1 MRNDSSIMASIQGLL
16 GNDFNLSLFVSIIKK
31 SLVWVIFL
39 FILAL
44 TFAYLYLHYTQ
55 PLYSTS
61 ATLMLNKEKT
71 SQIMGVSNLL
81 SYEVD
86 ELQREI
92 EILKSRFLVQRVLKT
107 LPLDVSY
114 FKEGRT
120 KLVSSEMY
128 TSTPFWVSVR
138 EVKRPMVYRTD
149 IYIEILD
156 EEKFRLNYMLDN
168 QVVTEV
174 FTFGSYFENSTGAF
188 EIMIELTDHAKRN
201 INEHKTSSFFFR
213 INDNRLYAEQLIAKV
228 KIAPLNLKTQKIQIS
243 YQDHNKE
250 KARDIVDA
258 ITVEFR
264 KYNVEQKTR
273 GADQILSYLGAQIDT
288 FSKDLA
294 DFQDSLK
301 RFRLDNNYLNPYE
314 ELNNATER
322 LNLLEQQKV
331 KLMFDQKLVNWFY
344 DYVEELNDLKV
355 ISSGLGNDLGNYQSI
370 VDELRRLEQERNQML
385 MKVSADHPEVVL
397 LEEEIERVKSD
408 LTNNLDN
415 IIKRLNFS
423 MEDVNTQYSMY
434 LGKILEMPEKE
445 AEYARLDRK
454 YKVKEGY
461 YLNLLDKQAEF
472 SIAKAGI
479 VGDYIVLSPAE
490 VGNKP
495 VSPDKFGIWLISL
508 ALATVLSIVII
519 AVRYI
524 LHNTIISVDDIANNT
539 KASILGMVPTVY
551 NDIPMSSIVVSNNP
565 KSIVSESLRSLRAN
579 LQFISAG
586 DGPKTLAITS
596 TISGEGKTFLAINFG
611 AILSFLNKKVL
622 IMDVDMRRPRLSK
635 IFNASNEKGMST
647 ILIGKDDYHDC
658 IQQTDLANLSFITS
672 GPIPPNPAELI
683 LSDKLTQIVEQM
695 KEEYD
700 YIIFDTPPLGLV
712 TDGLDI
718 IKRVDYPIYVFRAD
732 YSSKSFIGNLDRLVE
747 ENKVTNLSVVLN
759 DVGRGVS
766 GYYYGYGGYGYSYGY
781 GYGFGYYSDE
791 TKPEQS
797 FLKRIFNRS

>member
-16 GNDFNLSLFVSIIKK
+16 GNDFNLSLFISIIKK
-31 SLVWVIFL
+31 SLVWVVLL
-39 FILAL
+39 FVLAIA
-44 TFAYLYLHYTQ
+44 FVYLYLHYTQ
-55 PLYSTS
+55 PLYSAAT
-61 ATLMLNKEKT
+61 TLMLNKEKT
-71 SQIMGVSNLL
+71 SQIMGVNNLL

-86 ELQREI
+86 EVQREI
-92 EILKSRFLVQRVLKT
+92 EIMKSRFLVERALEN

-114 FKEGRT
+114 YKEGRT
-120 KLVSSEMY
+120 KLVSSELY
-128 TSTPFWVSVR
+128 TSTPFWVNVR
-138 EVKRPMVYRTD
+138 KVNRPIVYQTD
-149 IYIEILD
+149 IFFKVID
-156 EEKFRLNYMLDN
+156 KDKFSLNYMMDN
-168 QVVTEV
+168 RVVTEV
-174 FTFGSYFENSTGAF
+174 FNFGSYFENSTGAF
-188 EIMIELTDHAKRN
+188 EIMIELTERGKRHLSEYN
-201 INEHKTSSFFFR
+201 GASFFFR
-213 INDNRLYAEQLIAKV
+213 INNRQHYADRLIPRVKV
-228 KIAPLNLKTQKIQIS
+228 APLNMKTQKISIS
-243 YQDHNKE
+243 YSDHNKL

-258 ITVEFR
+258 ISVEFR

-273 GADQILSYLGAQIDT
+273 SADQILAYLGSQIDT
-288 FSKDLA
+288 FSRDLA
-294 DFQDSLK
+294 AFQDSLK
-301 RFRLDNNYLNPYE
+301 QFRLENNYLNPYQE
-314 ELNNATER
+314 MTNTTER
-322 LNLLEQQKV
+322 LNTLEQRKV
-331 KLMFDQKLVNWFY
+331 ELMFDRKLVNWFY
-344 DYVEELNDLKV
+344 DYVEELDDIKV
-355 ISSGLGNDLGNYQSI
+355 ISSGLGNELGNYQST
-370 VDELRRLEQERNQML
+370 VDQLRDLETERDALLQ
-385 MKVSADHPEVVL
+385 KVSADHPEVVI
-397 LEEEIERVKSD
+397 LEVEIERVKSD

-415 IIKRLNFS
+415 MLKRLDFS
-423 MEDVNTQYSMY
+423 MEEVNSQYAKY
-434 LGKILEMPEKE
+434 LAKVLEMPEKE
-445 AEYARLDRK
+445 AEYTRLDRK

-461 YLNLLDKQAEF
+461 YLNLLDRQAEF

-490 VGNKP
+490 ANEKP
-495 VSPDKFGIWLISL
+495 VSPDKYALWLISL
-508 ALATVLSIVII
+508 ALAVVLSIVIV

-524 LHNTIISVDDIANNT
+524 LHNTIISVDDIARNT
-539 KASILGMVPTVY
+539 KASMLGMVPTVY

-586 DGPKTLAITS
+586 EGPKTLAITS

-635 IFNASNEKGMST
+635 IFNAPNDKGMST

-658 IQQTDLANLSFITS
+658 IQHTDLENLSFITS

-683 LSDKLTQIVEQM
+683 LSDKLKEIIEEM
-695 KEEYD
+695 KTEYD

-712 TDGLDI
+712 TDGLEL
-718 IKRVDYPIYVFRAD
+718 IKSVDYPIYVFRAD
-732 YSSKSFIGNLDRLVE
+732 YSSKSFINNLDKLVE
-747 ENKVTNLSVVLN
+747 ENKVTNLSAVLN